1 MSESTKLPSKPAP
14 PTGSDTVDAEHGV
27 QLGLLDA
34 TITALSEED
43 AGAGELLDQLYTY
56 SEAHF
61 LSEQLL
67 MRMAARANYEG
78 HVEEHT
84 RLLQDLD
91 RVRAQLQKEQY
102 SDARAALEAHRVRLL
117 EHIRSWDRSVED
129 PPQPGAGATP

>member
-1 MSESTKLPSKPAP
+1 MTQTEGFPTRPAP
-14 PTGSDTVDAEHGV
+14 PTGSATADAEHGI

-34 TITALSEED
+34 TLSALANGTGEM
-43 AGAGELLDQLYTY
+43 GELLDQLHAY

-84 RLLQDLD
+84 RLMQDLETAGTELNKGQ
-91 RVRAQLQKEQY
+91 REAAHATLQ
-102 SDARAALEAHRVRLL
+102 AHQARLL
-117 EHIRSWDRSVED
+117 DHIRSWDQSVED
-129 PPQPGAGATP
+129 PPGD